1 MRGTTVPGSG
11 MVAGYT
17 HRSRGPP
24 VDVAPLLALAAGAVA
39 VAAAARR
46 LGWQAPLLLVLV
58 GFGVSFV
65 PGVPQFAIDG
75 DLLLAVVLP
84 PLLYSASLEV
94 SYADLRALLR
104 PIVQLGVG
112 LVVVTAVVVALVAHA
127 VVPGLSL
134 PAALVLGAVVAP
146 RTRCRPRPSGGSS
159 ACPGR

>member
-1 MRGTTVPGSG
+1 M
-11 MVAGYT
+11 
-17 HRSRGPP
+17 
-24 VDVAPLLALAAGAVA
+24 
-39 VAAAARR
+39 
-46 LGWQAPLLLVLV
+46 
-58 GFGVSFV
+58 
-65 PGVPQFAIDG
+65 
-75 DLLLAVVLP
+75 VLP

-134 PAALVLGAVVAP
+134 PAALVLVRWSP
-146 RTRCRPRPSGGSS
+146 RRTRCPPRRSGGSS